1 MEEKNNVP
9 LGLDRLFGILDTM
22 TDGIYVISQNF
33 DIEYANKALINDF
46 GPLGD
51 AKCYSYLF
59 GRTEPCP
66 WCLQGDIRNTAH
78 WEWES
83 PKTGKIYDTIDAP
96 LVNSDGSISKL
107 KIIRDITSYK
117 RVQREMED
125 LAKFPSENPFP
136 VLRVAHNGTILYSN
150 APGKVLLEFWDKTVG
165 QVVPARWNR
174 LLQAV
179 RASGRSAV
187 REIEFHNRIFSF
199 VLTPVSESNYINIY
213 GRDITEQKKSEE
225 ALNKSQIDLHRAQSV
240 GNIGSWRLNIQ
251 RNELTWSDE
260 NHRIFGIPRG
270 TPLTYETFLSIV
282 HPEDREYVDQ
292 KWNAALRGENYN
304 IDHRLV
310 VEGKI
315 KWVREKAYLEFDKSG
330 GLLGGFGITQD
341 ITERRMMEEKLR
353 YGSKRFEI
361 LSETASQLLQEKNP
375 QQIVDSLCRKVME
388 HLDCHIFVN
397 YLVDESAHR
406 LHLNASAG
414 MPEEMVHRIEW
425 LDFGQAICG
434 RVAQEGRRI
443 VAEDIQESC
452 DSRADL
458 VRSIGIRAY
467 ACHPLLLQGRIIGTL
482 SFGTRSRTTFS
493 EDDLAMM
500 KTVADEV
507 ATAIDRKRTMEAL
520 EAAAEAALN
529 KNEQLEA
536 VMECLPVGVS
546 ILDAKGGVVKTNDA
560 FRHVWGAPSPEAR
573 DVSDYVKYKAWWCD
587 TGKPVEPDEWASA
600 VAVQK
605 GQAVFGQELEIE
617 RFDGTRAFVLNSGVP
632 IRDSMGHITGSV
644 VAILDISDRK
654 RAEELLQKSY
664 EELEQRV
671 KQRTA
676 ELSQAVASLK
686 EHILKQTQAEQA
698 LGAERQRFSDVLNML
713 PAYVILLTPDYHV
726 AFANRFFEKRFGSH
740 CGRRCYEFLFERSE
754 PCENCET
761 YTVQKTNAP
770 HEWEWVGPDGRNYFI
785 RDVPF
790 TDIDGTPLIM
800 EMGIDITELKQA
812 QLRTHITSVLLELFT
827 KKYSRKDYLD
837 SVVKKISEWYDCQC
851 VGIRL
856 TDSEGCVPYAASV
869 GFSDEFLTMEN
880 SLSLKNDT
888 CLCLRAISQ
897 KPECRDIPMV
907 TSKGSF
913 CCDNIIQFVDNLS
926 DAERGR
932 YRTACLRH
940 GYASLAVIPVQYRDA
955 IIGVIHLA
963 DSRANQFPPAMVEF
977 LESVAM
983 LIGEAVHR
991 FSIETELRNSE
1002 ERYRLLIE
1010 LSPEGIGVERD
1021 GRLIFINPAGSKLLG
1036 CRKPDELFGRPI
1048 HDFIHPQ
1055 SREQVRRELNSL
1067 YESQQMQPEHE
1078 VKFLRV
1084 DGTEIEVEMAASP
1097 LIYQGKPSAQIV
1109 FHDVT
1114 ERKRQQEAL
1123 QLSESRL
1130 LEAQQVA
1137 HLGNWELDLATH
1149 AIWWSDE
1156 VYRIF
1161 GLKPKQSPA
1170 TYEMFLSYV
1179 HPEDRNAVIEAVKT
1193 ALAEGVQYSIDH
1205 RIIRPDGFEHVVHE
1219 QAKIIYDAN
1228 QKPLRLVGIVLD
1240 ITDRVRAEDAVRQSE
1255 QRFRLMAQ
1263 ASKDVFWMST
1273 PGIGQMLYISPAYE
1287 TLWGK
1292 SRKSLYRNPQT
1303 FLESVHPEDREKLI
1317 AGIQGHAEGRW
1328 DYEYRVL
1335 QTDGSIR
1342 WVHDVGYPV
1351 RNERGELTLMAGM
1364 VRDITDRK
1372 RAEEDI
1378 LAQQKE
1384 LRSLAIQLQ
1393 LAEERERRRI
1403 AQDLHDSIGQILSFS
1418 GNELKILQRSVPD
1431 GIAETL
1437 RAITEQLDIAVDQ
1450 ARSLSFDL
1458 SPSLLYDLGLEVA
1471 IEDLADRISRERK
1484 LRCSFRSCS
1493 REKPLTEDVKIL
1505 LYRGTR
1511 ELLINASKHAQATL
1525 VTISCVRAGSSIV
1538 IEIQDDGRG
1547 FDVSR
1552 LQEHNGKAHGFGLM
1566 NLRER
1571 LHYIGGSM
1579 KIESNA
1585 GAGTKVILTAPLNIE
1600 ENI

>member
-1 MEEKNNVP
+1 MS
-9 LGLDRLFGILDTM
+9 R
-22 TDGIYVISQNF
+22 
-33 DIEYANKALINDF
+33 A
-46 GPLGD
+46 
-51 AKCYSYLF
+51 
-59 GRTEPCP
+59 
-66 WCLQGDIRNTAH
+66 
-78 WEWES
+78 
-83 PKTGKIYDTIDAP
+83 
-96 LVNSDGSISKL
+96 
-107 KIIRDITSYK
+107 
-117 RVQREMED
+117 
-125 LAKFPSENPFP
+125 
-136 VLRVAHNGTILYSN
+136 
-150 APGKVLLEFWDKTVG
+150 
-165 QVVPARWNR
+165 
-174 LLQAV
+174 QAV
-179 RASGRSAV
+179 GS
-187 REIEFHNRIFSF
+187 
-199 VLTPVSESNYINIY
+199 
-213 GRDITEQKKSEE
+213 
-225 ALNKSQIDLHRAQSV
+225 
-240 GNIGSWRLNIQ
+240 IGSWRLDIQ

-292 KWNAALRGENYN
+292 KWNAALRGENYD

-353 YGSKRFEI
+353 HGSKRFEI

-414 MPEEMVHRIEW
+414 MPEEMARRIEW

-482 SFGTRSRTTFS
+482 SFGTRSRSTFS

-507 ATAIDRKRTMEAL
+507 ATAIERKRTVEAL
-520 EAAAEAALN
+520 EAAVEATLN
-529 KNEQLEA
+529 EKQQLEA
-536 VMECLPVGVS
+536 VMESLPVGVS
-546 ILDAKGGVVKTNDA
+546 ILNARGRVIKTNDA
-560 FRHVWGAPSPEAR
+560 FRHIWGAPVHSAR

-587 TGKPVEPDEWASA
+587 TRKPVEPDEWASSMA
-600 VAVQK
+600 LQK

-654 RAEELLQKSY
+654 RAEELLRKSY
-664 EELEQRV
+664 EELEQKV

-686 EHILKQTQAEQA
+686 EHILKQTLAEQA

-726 AFANRFFEKRFGSH
+726 AFANRFFEERFGSH
-740 CGRRCYEFLFERSE
+740 CGRRCYEFLFERSD

-761 YTVQKTNAP
+761 FTILRTNAP

-790 TDIDGTPLIM
+790 TDIDGAALIM

-812 QLRTHITSVLLELFT
+812 QLRTQITSALLALFT
-827 KKYSRKDYLD
+827 KKTSRKDYLD
-837 SVVKKISEWYDCQC
+837 SVVKMISECYDCQC
-851 VGIRL
+851 AGIRL
-856 TDSEGCVPYAASV
+856 TDSEGCIPYAASV
-869 GFSDEFLTMEN
+869 GFSDNFLTMEN

-913 CCDNIIQFVDNLS
+913 CCDNIIQFVDTLS
-926 DAERGR
+926 SEERGR

-940 GYASLAVIPVQYRDA
+940 GYASLAVIPVHYRDA

-963 DSRANQFPPAMVEF
+963 DKRKNQFPPAMVDF

-991 FSIETELRNSE
+991 FGIETELRNSE
-1002 ERYRLLIE
+1002 ERYRLLVE

-1021 GRLIFINPAGSKLLG
+1021 GRLVFINPAGSKLLG

-1048 HDFIHPQ
+1048 LDFIHPQ

-1067 YESQQMQPEHE
+1067 YELQQIQSGHE

-1084 DGTEIEVEMAASP
+1084 DGTEIEVEIAASP

-1137 HLGNWELDLATH
+1137 HLGNWELDLTTH

-1161 GLKPKQSPA
+1161 GLTPKQSPA

-1205 RIIRPDGFEHVVHE
+1205 RIIRPDGFERVVHE
-1219 QAKIIYDAN
+1219 QAKIMYDAN
-1228 QKPLRLVGIVLD
+1228 QHPLRLVGIVLD

-1255 QRFRLMAQ
+1255 ERFRLMAQ
-1263 ASKDVFWMST
+1263 ASKDVFWVST

-1292 SRKSLYRNPQT
+1292 TRKSLYRNPKT
-1303 FLESVHPEDREKLI
+1303 FLDSVHPDDREKLI
-1317 AGIQGHAEGRW
+1317 AGIQGHAQGQW
-1328 DYEYRVL
+1328 DYEYRIL
-1335 QTDGSIR
+1335 QADGSVR

-1351 RNERGELTLMAGM
+1351 RNEQGELTLMAGI

-1372 RAEEDI
+1372 KAEEDI

-1431 GIAETL
+1431 GIAEAL
-1437 RAITEQLDIAVDQ
+1437 RTITEQLDIAVDQ

-1484 LRCSFRSCS
+1484 LKCSFRSCS
-1493 REKPLTEDVKIL
+1493 REKPLNEDVKIL

-1511 ELLINASKHAQATL
+1511 ELLINASKHAQATQ
-1525 VTISCVRAGSSIV
+1525 VTISCVRSGSSIV

-1552 LQEHNGKAHGFGLM
+1552 LQDHNGKAQGFGLM

-1585 GAGTKVILTAPLNIE
+1585 GAGTKVILTAPLNTEQNSQKEIARE
-1600 ENI
+1600 H